1 MFSQRIRKVMHKE
14 RLLTATPKTSVN
26 EAARQMTRHKVSA
39 VVVVDNEVVVGVFT
53 ERDAVWR
60 VIAKDRDPHTT
71 LLEQV
76 MTPQPVT
83 VDPDRTFGHA
93 LSLMHERGIRHVPVV
108 EGGRAVGMMT
118 ARDALDPELE
128 EFVCE
133 AQRRQGLR

>member
-1 MFSQRIRKVMHKE
+1 MHKE

-26 EAARQMTRHKVSA
+26 EASRMMARHKVSA
-39 VVVVDNEVVVGVFT
+39 VVVVGDGEAVLGVFT

-60 VIAKDRDPHTT
+60 VIAKDKDPHAT

-76 MTPQPVT
+76 MTAQPVT
-83 VDPDRTFGHA
+83 VDPDKTFGHA

-108 EGGRAVGMMT
+108 EDGRAVGMMT